1 MDVDMK
7 NREEND
13 DKGIIVPVSSGGRD
27 RGDRD
32 RDRDRDYDKD
42 RDRDD
47 RDKDRRDRDKD
58 RDRDRDRGSDRRES
72 GAVLASSLRVSP
84 DKPNVP
90 NPGRSRRGGGDH
102 WEPDRRNGDVGNSY
116 LRLHTFFTPHYRGE
130 SAHAPGVVPALD
142 DALLLPVA
150 GLAALGRGAAH
161 GPAQELVLGAVTA
174 NMRIPLPAP

>member
-32 RDRDRDYDKD
+32 RDRDREYDRDKD

-47 RDKDRRDRDKD
+47 REKDRRDRDKD
-58 RDRDRDRGSDRRES
+58 RDRDRDRGADRRES
-72 GAVLASSLRVSP
+72 GAVLAFSLHVSP
-84 DKPNVP
+84 EKLKMPTS
-90 NPGRSRRGGGDH
+90 GRSTRGGGDH

-116 LRLHTFFTPHYRGE
+116 LRSYTFFTY
-130 SAHAPGVVPALD
+130 
-142 DALLLPVA
+142 
-150 GLAALGRGAAH
+150 
-161 GPAQELVLGAVTA
+161 
-174 NMRIPLPAP
+174 